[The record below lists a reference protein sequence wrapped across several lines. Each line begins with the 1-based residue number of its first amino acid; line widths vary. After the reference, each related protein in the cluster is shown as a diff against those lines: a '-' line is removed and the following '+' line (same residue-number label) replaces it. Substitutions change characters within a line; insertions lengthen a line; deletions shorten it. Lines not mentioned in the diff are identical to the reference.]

1 MNLLEGKTAII
12 TGAALGIGKAI
23 ALAFAENGCD
33 VAVCDIDLEAAEAT
47 AAHLSTMGRTAKAY
61 AVDVADP
68 KTVANVTDKIV
79 DTFSR
84 VDILVNNAG
93 ITRDGLIVRMKEA
106 DWEAV
111 LAVNLKGCFNFI
123 KAVSGPMMRRRAGTI
138 ISIASIVGMMGNA
151 GQANYS
157 ASKAGVIGLTKS
169 VAKELASRNITANAI
184 APGFITT
191 RMTDKLTEAQRN
203 TMLAQIPLK
212 RLGSPDD
219 VAHAALFLAGPLAR
233 YITGQVI
240 VVDGGMLM

>member
-23 ALAFAENGCD
+23 ALTFAEHGCD

-47 AAHLSTMGRTAKAY
+47 AAELAAMGRTAKAY

-68 KTVANVTDKIV
+68 KAVADVTDKIV

-93 ITRDGLIVRMKEA
+93 ITRDGLIVRMSEA

-123 KAVSGPMMRRRAGTI
+123 KAVSGPMMRQRAGTI

-169 VAKELASRNITANAI
+169 VAKELASRRITANAI

-212 RLGSPDD
+212 RFGGPDD
-219 VAHAALFLAGPLAR
+219 VAHAALFLASPLAA

>member
-1 MNLLEGKTAII
+1 VNVLEGKTAIV
-12 TGAALGIGKAI
+12 TGGALGIGKTI
-23 ALAFAENGCD
+23 CRTFAENGCD
-33 VAVCDIDLEAAEAT
+33 IAICDVDRDAAEAT
-47 AAHLSTMGRTAKAY
+47 AGELRAIGRAAEAYTA
-61 AVDVADP
+61 DVSDP
-68 KTVANVTDKIV
+68 KAVAEVVDKTV

-93 ITRDGLIVRMKEA
+93 ITRDGLIVRMTEA

-123 KAVSGPMMRRRAGTI
+123 KAVAGPMMRQRAGTI
-138 ISIASIVGMMGNA
+138 VSIASIVGMMGNP
-151 GQANYS
+151 GQANYC

-191 RMTDKLTEAQRN
+191 RMTEKLTEAQRDK
-203 TMLAQIPLK
+203 MLAQIPLK
-212 RLGSPDD
+212 RFGSPDD
-219 VAHAALFLAGPLAR
+219 VARAALFLASPQAR
-233 YITGQVI
+233 YITGQVL

>member
-47 AAHLSTMGRTAKAY
+47 AAELSAMGRTAKAY

-68 KTVANVTDKIV
+68 KAVANVTDKIV

-212 RLGSPDD
+212 RFGSPDD
-219 VAHAALFLAGPLAR
+219 VAHAALFLAGPLAT

>member
-1 MNLLEGKTAII
+1 VNLLEGKTAII

-23 ALAFAENGCD
+23 ALAFAQNGCD

-47 AAHLSTMGRTAKAY
+47 AAELSAMGRTAKAY
-61 AVDVADP
+61 PVDVADP
-68 KTVANVTDKIV
+68 KAVANVTDKIV

-219 VAHAALFLAGPLAR
+219 VAHAALFLAGPLAT